1 MKFTTTTYAKLLILI
16 MLNLHTLFYSRVL
29 TLKPQTIDAISV
41 CNTGKNQSP
50 INIRDRLKKT
60 IKDEKFLKI
69 MYSDVSGNLNFGLN
83 DWRIILN
90 EEEKKKHLVYF
101 TDLKS
106 GVVYNYNLVQINLH
120 TPSDHKV
127 DGKDFDAEI
136 QFVHELTDKHSNYK
150 YERLII
156 AILAKSSETS
166 DPVIKDLILDGG
178 SKISGFDSFASSNF
192 YFHYKGSLTTPP
204 CTENVNWIVL
214 YNKGETKIS
223 SKLLTQARTYLK
235 SKSKE
240 GKDSNNRQIM
250 DQNIRTVFQIGE
262 GQFKRRIKK

>member
-106 GVVYNYNLVQINLH
+106 
-120 TPSDHKV
+120 
-127 DGKDFDAEI
+127 
-136 QFVHELTDKHSNYK
+136 
-150 YERLII
+150 
-156 AILAKSSETS
+156 
-166 DPVIKDLILDGG
+166 
-178 SKISGFDSFASSNF
+178 
-192 YFHYKGSLTTPP
+192 
-204 CTENVNWIVL
+204 
-214 YNKGETKIS
+214 
-223 SKLLTQARTYLK
+223 
-235 SKSKE
+235 
-240 GKDSNNRQIM
+240 
-250 DQNIRTVFQIGE
+250 
-262 GQFKRRIKK
+262 